1 LSTIIVDHARRAARR
16 RRAAARA
23 LLPRWRGLLLRCVL
37 LLLGCACALDVV
49 KLYSRL
55 TQTRLCPR
63 LLCCGC

>member
-1 LSTIIVDHARRAARR
+1 LSTTHAAP
-16 RRAAARA
+16 RAAAAPPRA
-23 LLPRWRGLLLRCVL
+23 RCCRRWRGLLLRCVL

>member
-1 LSTIIVDHARRAARR
+1 LSTTHAAP
-16 RRAAARA
+16 RAAAAPPRA
-23 LLPRWRGLLLRCVL
+23 RCCRWRGLLLRCVL